1 MKLRYI
7 LMSALLL
14 AGSASFAQRNCGAMD
29 YLEMQ
34 MQNDP
39 KRASK
44 LEAIDRHADEVS
56 ENGFRIVNGV
66 VTIPVVVHVIYNTA
80 SENISDA
87 QVLSQI
93 DVLNKDFRRLNVDAD
108 NTWPQAADSEIAFCM
123 ASVDPNGNPTNGIT
137 RTSTGV
143 TAFGT
148 NDQMKFNSSG
158 GKDAWPAG
166 NYLNIWVCDI
176 SGGILGYAQFPGGAA
191 STDGVVID
199 YQYYGTIGTAT
210 APFNLGRTATHEVG
224 HWLNLR
230 HIWGDGPCNVDDGV
244 ADTPTSD
251 AANYGCPIGHIS
263 CSTVDMVQNYMDYT
277 DDACMN
283 LFTSGQKTR
292 MRALFEPG
300 GFRASLL
307 NSNGCGNAGPA
318 PTCSDGVQNGTE
330 TGIDCGGSC
339 PACPCNGNTLNLSI
353 TFDNYPEE
361 TSWVIRDANNATVAS
376 GGTYAGQADGSTLN
390 IPLCIANGCYTLTF
404 SDAYG
409 DGMCCSYGNGSYTL
423 TGPGGTLASGGTF
436 TTSQTSNFC
445 LGGPPA
451 PTCNDGIQN
460 GDETGVDCG
469 GSNCEPCGGGA
480 CSYITINSNNFESG
494 FGIWTDGGT
503 DCVRNNQAANSYS
516 GSWAVRLRDN
526 TTTSTTSTTS
536 QNWTSYEEITVSF
549 VFKTASFENGEDFW
563 VQLSN
568 NGGSTYTTKAAYV
581 AGTNFVNG
589 TWYQVNLVIAGPFA
603 SNSRLRLRADASA
616 DDDLIYIDDVVITG
630 CQSAARLDGAT
641 ANEIT
646 AVTDAPVA
654 ISDLNLFPN
663 PANEN
668 VTISYVLAE
677 NGVVDMS
684 ITDVRGRIIRRE
696 NISQLEGQQQLTI
709 ETATLEP
716 GTYLLTLIVP
726 NGKANKRF
734 VVVR

>member
-1 MKLRYI
+1 M
-7 LMSALLL
+7 